1 MATTPPTRTERW
13 WWEFDECGSEYAG
26 GGEAKQQKQRPTLP
40 PRDAHCAGTNIQGLS
55 PWHVLSL
62 IEIWKTTFF
71 SFFYSSSGCNMQW
84 KFGLLFRCT
93 VSTTGGWVEGGSGR
107 PKQTL
112 VAQNWVIVIAVVRW
126 ILTRC
131 KLIGRFDG
139 GGGSMNVCLV
149 LMSSGFSSSSMSSS
163 TSLPFVSPRSYHST
177 VTDRCCGLIFD
188 TIAEW
193 TRPKRDEENGKNSLE
208 VQKITSLLCLHRT
221 WIFHLSCQQE
231 WVLEVEILLILLCD
245 MLAMLLLLSRH
256 TWKVFLWFLYPNA

>member
-1 MATTPPTRTERW
+1 MFYPWSRY
-13 WWEFDECGSEYAG
+13 G
-26 GGEAKQQKQRPTLP
+26 KQL
-40 PRDAHCAGTNIQGLS
+40 
-55 PWHVLSL
+55 
-62 IEIWKTTFF
+62 F
-71 SFFYSSSGCNMQW
+71 FFYSSSGCNMQW

-93 VSTTGGWVEGGSGR
+93 VSTTGGWVGEARIG
-107 PKQTL
+107 QTNVSSTEL
-112 VAQNWVIVIAVVRW
+112 GHCHRAVRW
-126 ILTRC
+126 WVLTRC

-193 TRPKRDEENGKNSLE
+193 TRPKRDEENGKNLLE
-208 VQKITSLLCLHRT
+208 VHEITSLLSLHRT
-221 WIFHLSCQQE
+221 WILHLSCQQE